1 MTTTCLKGRLKVY
14 CETSFWSW
22 LVSSPS
28 SNPDHAVKQAWTRKW
43 WEQEKSKCDV
53 YISEHVVTEASRGD
67 KEQSSLRLDALK
79 GSIELDGS
87 TEEIVNLAQSLLAAH
102 AVPEDEVTDA
112 YHIAT
117 AAIHEMDVLLT
128 WNCRHMDNRFT
139 LPKTVAVVTKAGYR
153 CPAIVTPENYLKED
167 LDE

>member
-1 MTTTCLKGRLKVY
+1 MRPRSGVGWFRRHPAIQIMPLNRRGRG
-14 CETSFWSW
+14 
-22 LVSSPS
+22 
-28 SNPDHAVKQAWTRKW
+28 NGG
-43 WEQEKSKCDV
+43 SKRNRNAMC
-53 YISEHVVTEASRGD
+53 IFPTEASRGD

-87 TEEIVNLAQSLLAAH
+87 TDEIVNLAQSLLAAH

-128 WNCRHMDNRFT
+128 WNCRHMANRFT

>member
-1 MTTTCLKGRLKVY
+1 MQYKRTYRPVLT
-14 CETSFWSW
+14 
-22 LVSSPS
+22 
-28 SNPDHAVKQAWTRKW
+28 
-43 WEQEKSKCDV
+43 EQEK
-53 YISEHVVTEASRGD
+53 
-67 KEQSSLRLDALK
+67 EQANLRLNALS
-79 GSIELDGS
+79 GVNELDGS
-87 TEEIVNLAQSLLAAH
+87 TDEIVNLAQALLSAH

-128 WNCRHMDNRFT
+128 WNCRHMANRFT

-153 CPAIVTPENYLKED
+153 CPAIVTPENYIKED